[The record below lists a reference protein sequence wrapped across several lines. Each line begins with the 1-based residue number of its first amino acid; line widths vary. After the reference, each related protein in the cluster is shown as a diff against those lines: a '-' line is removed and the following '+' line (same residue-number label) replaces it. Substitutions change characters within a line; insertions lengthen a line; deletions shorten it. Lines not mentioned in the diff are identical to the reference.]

1 MVDIKN
7 EYKTTEEY
15 GSNFYRRTYSGTA
28 LMKAEKIGKHDYFI
42 TQIRV
47 IDGIPYLEKL
57 KNNTRISLE
66 KLAIYKVQLE
76 EII

>member
-1 MVDIKN
+1 MVEIEN

-15 GSNFYRRTYSGTA
+15 GDNFYRRTYSGTA
-28 LMKAEKIGKHDYFI
+28 LMKAEKVGEHDYFV

-66 KLAIYKVQLE
+66 KLAVYKVQLE